1 VVNLIKFLKMFTGI
15 VEEIGKVVSV
25 SHGGAGCVI
34 KIAVEKLNC
43 NLNLKDNPVLTSSR
57 ISNSFFRGVRIGDS
71 IAVNGVCLTVTAFD
85 DCSFCADVMPETLR
99 SSTLGA
105 LKCNDAVNLER
116 ALLVGNLLN
125 DQIGM
130 PANANV
136 AGRLNGHIV
145 TGHIDG
151 TGVITSM
158 RDEGNAVVVSVRAAA
173 EILKYVVMKGSV
185 ALDGT
190 SLTVCKLHGNEFS
203 VSLIPETRRRTVLGM
218 KRVGDSVNI
227 ECDILGKYVERFL
240 CGSTAK
246 CLPAIKCAASD
257 EQNSADCCSKK
268 VSNIDMEFLSRNG
281 F

>member
-1 VVNLIKFLKMFTGI
+1 MFTGI

-25 SHGGAGCVI
+25 SRGGAGCWI
-34 KIAVEKLNC
+34 KIA
-43 NLNLKDNPVLTSSR
+43 VLTSSR
-57 ISNSFFRGVRIGDS
+57 ISNSFFCGLRIGDS
-71 IAVNGVCLTVTAFD
+71 IAVNGVCLTVTAFN

-105 LKCNDAVNLER
+105 LKCNDSVNLER
-116 ALLVGNLLN
+116 AL
-125 DQIGM
+125 I
-130 PANANV
+130 V

-203 VSLIPETRRRTVLGM
+203 VSLIPETRRRTVMGM
-218 KRVGDSVNI
+218 KKVGDYVNI

-240 CGSTAK
+240 CGSAARS
-246 CLPAIKCAASD
+246 LSAIKCAASD
-257 EQNSADCCSKK
+257 EQDSSDGCSKK

-281 F
+281 FR

>member
-1 VVNLIKFLKMFTGI
+1 MVKLIKFLKMFTGI

-25 SHGGAGCVI
+25 SRGGAGCWI
-34 KIAVEKLNC
+34 KIA
-43 NLNLKDNPVLTSSR
+43 VLTSSR
-57 ISNSFFRGVRIGDS
+57 ISNSFFRGLRIGDS

-105 LKCNDAVNLER
+105 LKCNDSVNLER
-116 ALLVGNLLN
+116 ALLVGDL
-125 DQIGM
+125 
-130 PANANV
+130 
-136 AGRLNGHIV
+136 LNGHIV

-158 RDEGNAVVVSVRAAA
+158 REEGNAVVVSVRAAA
-173 EILKYVVMKGSV
+173 ELLKYVVMKGSV

-218 KRVGDSVNI
+218 KKVGDYVNI

-240 CGSTAK
+240 CGSAARS
-246 CLPAIKCAASD
+246 LSAIKCAASD
-257 EQNSADCCSKK
+257 EQDSSDGCSKK

>member
-1 VVNLIKFLKMFTGI
+1 MVKLIKFLKMFTGI

-25 SHGGAGCVI
+25 SRGGAGCWI
-34 KIAVEKLNC
+34 KIA
-43 NLNLKDNPVLTSSR
+43 VLTSSR
-57 ISNSFFRGVRIGDS
+57 ISNSFFRGLRIGDS

-105 LKCNDAVNLER
+105 LKCNDSVNLER
-116 ALLVGNLLN
+116 AL
-125 DQIGM
+125 I
-130 PANANV
+130 V

-190 SLTVCKLHGNEFS
+190 SLTVCKLHSNEFS
-203 VSLIPETRRRTVLGM
+203 VSLIPE
-218 KRVGDSVNI
+218 K
-227 ECDILGKYVERFL
+227 KRFL
-240 CGSTAK
+240 GI
-246 CLPAIKCAASD
+246 AITL
-257 EQNSADCCSKK
+257 
-268 VSNIDMEFLSRNG
+268 I
-281 F
+281 

>member
-1 VVNLIKFLKMFTGI
+1 MFTGI

-25 SHGGAGCVI
+25 SRGGAGCGI
-34 KIAVEKLNC
+34 KIA
-43 NLNLKDNPVLTSSR
+43 VLTSSR
-57 ISNSFFRGVRIGDS
+57 ISNSFFCGLRIGDS

-105 LKCNDAVNLER
+105 LKCNDSVNLER

-203 VSLIPETRRRTVLGM
+203 VSLIPETRRRTVLGV

-240 CGSTAK
+240 CGSASECSSAEK
-246 CLPAIKCAASD
+246 KLHAARSSSAIKCAASD
-257 EQNSADCCSKK
+257 EQDSSDSCSKK

-281 F
+281 FR

>member
-1 VVNLIKFLKMFTGI
+1 MFTGI

-25 SHGGAGCVI
+25 SRGGAGCGI
-34 KIAVEKLNC
+34 KIAVEKL
-43 NLNLKDNPVLTSSR
+43 NPVLTSSR
-57 ISNSFFRGVRIGDS
+57 ISNSFFRGLRIGDS

-105 LKCNDAVNLER
+105 LKCNDSVNLER
-116 ALLVGNLLN
+116 AL
-125 DQIGM
+125 I
-130 PANANV
+130 V

-203 VSLIPETRRRTVLGM
+203 VSLIPETRHRTVLGV

-240 CGSTAK
+240 CGSAAE
-246 CLPAIKCAASD
+246 CSSAIKCAASD
-257 EQNSADCCSKK
+257 EQNSSDGCSKK

>member
-1 VVNLIKFLKMFTGI
+1 MFTGI

-25 SHGGAGCVI
+25 SRGGVGCGI
-34 KIAVEKLNC
+34 KIAVEKL
-43 NLNLKDNPVLTSSR
+43 NPVLTSSR
-57 ISNSFFRGVRIGDS
+57 ISNSFFSGLRVGDS

-105 LKCNDAVNLER
+105 LKCNDSVNLER
-116 ALLVGNLLN
+116 ALLVGDL
-125 DQIGM
+125 
-130 PANANV
+130 
-136 AGRLNGHIV
+136 LNGHIV

-203 VSLIPETRRRTVLGM
+203 VSLIPETRRRTVLGV
-218 KRVGDSVNI
+218 KRVGDSVNV

-240 CGSTAK
+240 CGSASECSSAEKKLHAAK
-246 CLPAIKCAASD
+246 SLSAIKCAASD
-257 EQNSADCCSKK
+257 EQNFSDGCSKK

>member
-1 VVNLIKFLKMFTGI
+1 MFTGI

-25 SHGGAGCVI
+25 SRGGAGCGI
-34 KIAVEKLNC
+34 KIAVEKL
-43 NLNLKDNPVLTSSR
+43 NPVLTSSR
-57 ISNSFFRGVRIGDS
+57 ISNSFFRGLRIGDS

-105 LKCNDAVNLER
+105 LKCNDSVNLER
-116 ALLVGNLLN
+116 AL
-125 DQIGM
+125 I
-130 PANANV
+130 V

-203 VSLIPETRRRTVLGM
+203 VSLIPETRHRTVLGV

-240 CGSTAK
+240 CGSAAE
-246 CLPAIKCAASD
+246 CSSAIKCAASD
-257 EQNSADCCSKK
+257 EQNSSDGCSKK
-268 VSNIDMEFLSRNG
+268 CQILTWNSCREMDFR
-281 F
+281 

>member
-1 VVNLIKFLKMFTGI
+1 MFTGI

-25 SHGGAGCVI
+25 SRGGAGCGI
-34 KIAVEKLNC
+34 KIA
-43 NLNLKDNPVLTSSR
+43 VLTSSR
-57 ISNSFFRGVRIGDS
+57 IRVSFFCGLRIGGS
-71 IAVNGVCLTVTAFD
+71 IAVNGVCLTLTAFD

-105 LKCNDAVNLER
+105 LKCNDSVNLER
-116 ALLVGNLLN
+116 AL
-125 DQIGM
+125 I
-130 PANANV
+130 V

-158 RDEGNAVVVSVRAAA
+158 RDEGNAVVVSVSAAA

-218 KRVGDSVNI
+218 KKVGDSVNI

-240 CGSTAK
+240 CGSAAE
-246 CLPAIKCAASD
+246 CSSAIKCAASD
-257 EQNSADCCSKK
+257 EQNSSDCCSKK

>member
-1 VVNLIKFLKMFTGI
+1 MVKLIKFLKMFTGI

-25 SHGGAGCVI
+25 SRGGAGCWI
-34 KIAVEKLNC
+34 KIA
-43 NLNLKDNPVLTSSR
+43 VLTSSR
-57 ISNSFFRGVRIGDS
+57 ISNSFFRGLRIGDS

-105 LKCNDAVNLER
+105 LKCNDSVNLER
-116 ALLVGNLLN
+116 ALLVGDL
-125 DQIGM
+125 
-130 PANANV
+130 
-136 AGRLNGHIV
+136 LNGHIV

-158 RDEGNAVVVSVRAAA
+158 REEGNAVVVSVRAAA

-218 KRVGDSVNI
+218 KKVGDYVNI

-240 CGSTAK
+240 CGSAARS
-246 CLPAIKCAASD
+246 LSAIKCAASD
-257 EQNSADCCSKK
+257 EQDSSDGCSKK

>member
-1 VVNLIKFLKMFTGI
+1 MVKLIKFLKMFTGI

-25 SHGGAGCVI
+25 SRGGAGCGI
-34 KIAVEKLNC
+34 KIAVEKL
-43 NLNLKDNPVLTSSR
+43 NPVLTSSR
-57 ISNSFFRGVRIGDS
+57 ISNSFFRGLRIGDS

-105 LKCNDAVNLER
+105 LKCNDSVNLER
-116 ALLVGNLLN
+116 AL
-125 DQIGM
+125 I
-130 PANANV
+130 V

-203 VSLIPETRRRTVLGM
+203 VSLIPETRHRTVLGV

-240 CGSTAK
+240 CGSAAE
-246 CLPAIKCAASD
+246 CSSAIKCAASD
-257 EQNSADCCSKK
+257 EQNSSDGCSKK

>member
-1 VVNLIKFLKMFTGI
+1 MFTGI

-25 SHGGAGCVI
+25 SRGGVGCGI
-34 KIAVEKLNC
+34 KIAVEKL
-43 NLNLKDNPVLTSSR
+43 NPVLTSSR
-57 ISNSFFRGVRIGDS
+57 ISNSFFRGLRVGDS
-71 IAVNGVCLTVTAFD
+71 IAVNGVCLTLTAFD

-105 LKCNDAVNLER
+105 LKCNDSVNLER
-116 ALLVGNLLN
+116 AL
-125 DQIGM
+125 I
-130 PANANV
+130 V

-151 TGVITSM
+151 TGGITSM
-158 RDEGNAVVVSVRAAA
+158 RDEGNAVVVSVSAAA
-173 EILKYVVMKGSV
+173 EILKYVVMKSSV

-203 VSLIPETRRRTVLGM
+203 VSLIPETRRRTVLGV

-268 VSNIDMEFLSRNG
+268 VSNIYMEFL
-281 F
+281 

>member
-1 VVNLIKFLKMFTGI
+1 MFTGI

-25 SHGGAGCVI
+25 SRGGAGCGI
-34 KIAVEKLNC
+34 KIA
-43 NLNLKDNPVLTSSR
+43 VLTSSR
-57 ISNSFFRGVRIGDS
+57 ISNSFFCGLRIGDS
-71 IAVNGVCLTVTAFD
+71 IAVNGVCLTLTAFD

-105 LKCNDAVNLER
+105 LKCNDSVNLER
-116 ALLVGNLLN
+116 AL
-125 DQIGM
+125 I
-130 PANANV
+130 V

-158 RDEGNAVVVSVRAAA
+158 RDEGNAVVVSVSAAA

-203 VSLIPETRRRTVLGM
+203 VSLIPETRRRTVLGV

-240 CGSTAK
+240 CGSASECSSAEK
-246 CLPAIKCAASD
+246 KLHAARSSSAIKCAASD
-257 EQNSADCCSKK
+257 EQDSSDSCSKK

-281 F
+281 FR

>member
-1 VVNLIKFLKMFTGI
+1 MFTGI

-25 SHGGAGCVI
+25 SRGGAGCGI
-34 KIAVEKLNC
+34 KIA
-43 NLNLKDNPVLTSSR
+43 VLTSSR
-57 ISNSFFRGVRIGDS
+57 ISNSFFCGLRIGDS

-105 LKCNDAVNLER
+105 LKCNDSVNLER
-116 ALLVGNLLN
+116 AL
-125 DQIGM
+125 I
-130 PANANV
+130 V

-158 RDEGNAVVVSVRAAA
+158 REEGNAVVVSVRAAA

-240 CGSTAK
+240 CGSASECSSAEK
-246 CLPAIKCAASD
+246 KLHAARSSSAIKCTASD
-257 EQNSADCCSKK
+257 EQNFSDSCSKK

>member
-1 VVNLIKFLKMFTGI
+1 MFTGI

-25 SHGGAGCVI
+25 SRGGAGCGI
-34 KIAVEKLNC
+34 KIA
-43 NLNLKDNPVLTSSR
+43 VLTSSR
-57 ISNSFFRGVRIGDS
+57 IRVSFFCGLRIGGS
-71 IAVNGVCLTVTAFD
+71 IAVNGVCLTLTAFD

-105 LKCNDAVNLER
+105 LKCNDSVNLER
-116 ALLVGNLLN
+116 AL
-125 DQIGM
+125 I
-130 PANANV
+130 V

-158 RDEGNAVVVSVRAAA
+158 RDEGNAVVVSVSAAA
-173 EILKYVVMKGSV
+173 EILKYVVMKSSV

>member
-1 VVNLIKFLKMFTGI
+1 MVKLIKFLKMFTGI
-15 VEEIGKVVSV
+15 VEEIGNVVSV
-25 SHGGAGCVI
+25 SHGGACCVI
-34 KIAVEKLNC
+34 KIAVEKLNR
-43 NLNLKDNPVLTSSR
+43 NLNLKDNHVLTGSR
-57 ISNSFFRGVRIGDS
+57 ISNCFLSGLRIGNS

-105 LKCNDAVNLER
+105 LKCNDSVNLER
-116 ALLVGNLLN
+116 ALLVGDL
-125 DQIGM
+125 
-130 PANANV
+130 
-136 AGRLNGHIV
+136 LNGHIV

-158 RDEGNAVVVSVRAAA
+158 REEGNAVVVSVRAAA
-173 EILKYVVMKGSV
+173 ELLKYVVMKGSV

-218 KRVGDSVNI
+218 KKVGDSVNI

-240 CGSTAK
+240 CGSEV
-246 CLPAIKCAASD
+246 CY
-257 EQNSADCCSKK
+257 SKK